1 MKGEENYLQKKPNN
15 SVKTSLFY
23 KVGLKEYRSIY
34 KWQKGSEMVSWIWFT
49 GNNDIRQG
57 QCRPREQG
65 LQETLKSVKVSVG
78 HVNMVYRK
86 QWNPARSV
94 SATWIW
100 FTGNN
105 EIWQG
110 QCRPREY
117 GLQETM
123 KSGKVSVDH
132 VNMVYRKQRNQA
144 CSTLKFKFVKT
155 FRNCLIFI
163 DTHTFLYNNWWCECE
178 PIRNM

>member
-123 KSGKVSVDH
+123 KSGKVSVGH
-132 VNMVYRKQRNQA
+132 VNMVYKKQWNQA
-144 CSTLKFKFVKT
+144 RSVSATCIWLT
-155 FRNCLIFI
+155 RN
-163 DTHTFLYNNWWCECE
+163 NE
-178 PIRNM
+178 IRQGQCRPREYGLQETTKSGM